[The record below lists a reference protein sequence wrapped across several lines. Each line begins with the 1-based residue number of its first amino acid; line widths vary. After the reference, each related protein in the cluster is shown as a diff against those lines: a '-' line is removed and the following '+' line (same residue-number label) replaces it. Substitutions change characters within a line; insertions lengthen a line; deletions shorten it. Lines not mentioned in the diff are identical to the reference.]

1 MFCQWNGGEWD
12 AAAEDSRG
20 SETVPVTSFDG
31 AIGVLLYGMLAL
43 FSSWYRAELSWY
55 VRAEWARSGR
65 VANDLM
71 AAPN

>member
-1 MFCQWNGGEWD
+1 M
-12 AAAEDSRG
+12 
-20 SETVPVTSFDG
+20 PVTSFDG

-55 VRAEWARSGR
+55 VRVEWARSGR